1 MTAKGWNAKSTH
13 ILKGFGQDCMGHIKP
28 ESKHACRIDTG
39 MAGANMG

>member
-1 MTAKGWNAKSTH
+1 
-13 ILKGFGQDCMGHIKP
+13 MGHIKP